1 MCDGSRIPSMRSTSI
16 KTWCL
21 LCLRHSQTQLHS
33 LSLTVQEYPKGLC
46 PNVVSDALNLDL
58 SRDCRLTLPSH
69 PRNSPAFACFA
80 AYCGKIIMIHHIIS
94 YYIMIYLSILMI
106 IPGSGVFLWFFS
118 AIGQQQKHPAKDTLR
133 CTSSPSPGTVAAP
146 AI

>member
-1 MCDGSRIPSMRSTSI
+1 MALQKVMNVESSGIMCQPKRTNHQVLTMQLDAADVQLLMCDGSRTPSMRSISI

-58 SRDCRLTLPSH
+58 SRDCRLTLPS
-69 PRNSPAFACFA
+69 
-80 AYCGKIIMIHHIIS
+80 
-94 YYIMIYLSILMI
+94 
-106 IPGSGVFLWFFS
+106 
-118 AIGQQQKHPAKDTLR
+118 
-133 CTSSPSPGTVAAP
+133 
-146 AI
+146 